1 MGKAYNYEFSVFI
14 MNKIRQPIVTVC
26 GHVDHGKTSIL
37 DVFRGTDVQ
46 SGEHGGITQKI
57 SFTKYPLEQIQ
68 KECPLIEKKGV
79 KLDIPG
85 FLFIDTPG
93 HAAFTNLRKRGGSL
107 ADLAILVVS
116 AKEGI
121 KPQTAEVLQILK
133 ANKVPF
139 LIAFN
144 KIDTISGWR
153 KGENGLKE
161 SIESQAINVSQEF
174 QESLLTFQG
183 NLGEHGFN
191 SALFYE
197 IEDFTKQVAIVPCS
211 ARTKEGISELL
222 FILCGLCQRFLKERL
237 KIGDKAKGVI
247 LEVKKDKTGNYA
259 ESILY
264 DGSLSEGDQV
274 VVAGFDN
281 PVIAKVRALQEIL
294 PLTNKYKS
302 AKSVIAAS
310 GVRMLLTETEGIVS
324 GMPFQEVKD
333 DLKEIVSQFKKEVSG
348 IIKTDKQG
356 IIVKADSLGSLEALI
371 TLLKQ
376 ENIQIIKAGIGPIG
390 KSDMVSAKTNLEIN
404 PLDAII
410 LGFNVSLEED
420 VAIAKDVKVL
430 TNEVVYKLIDD
441 LKEWRTIRNAEIEK
455 EKLMGLATI
464 CKLEILHQY
473 VFRNLNP
480 AIFGVKVLAGKL
492 RVGIPLI
499 DEKGEEIA
507 RVKSIQRDKTSV
519 DEAREGDELALALPG
534 VNFER
539 RLKDSKYLYANIS
552 EKQFKD
558 FKKSKDL
565 LSAAELKVLQE
576 VSVIKKID

>member
-1 MGKAYNYEFSVFI
+1 MKTNV
-14 MNKIRQPIVTVC
+14 RQPIITVC

-37 DVFRGTDVQ
+37 DCFRGTDVQ

-68 KECPLIEKKGV
+68 KECPLIGKKEV

-174 QESLLTFQG
+174 QEALLTFQG

-197 IEDFTKQVAIVPCS
+197 IEDFTKQIAIVPCS

-222 FILCGLCQRFLKERL
+222 FVLCGLCQRFLKERL

-324 GMPFQEVKD
+324 GMPFQEVKG

-376 ENIQIIKAGIGPIG
+376 ENVSIIKAGIGPIG

-430 TNEVVYKLIDD
+430 MNEVVYKLIDD

-464 CKLEILHQY
+464 CKLEILPQY

-499 DEKGEEIA
+499 DEHGEEIA
-507 RVKSIQRDKTSV
+507 RVKSIQRDKVSV
-519 DEAREGDELALALPG
+519 DEAKEGDELALALPG

-539 RLKDSKYLYANIS
+539 RLKESKYLYANIND
-552 EKQFKD
+552 KQFKD
-558 FKKSKDL
+558 FKKNKDL
-565 LSAAELKVLQE
+565 LSAGELKVLQE
-576 VSVIKKID
+576 ISIIKKID